1 MQKFHKTIN
10 TQVTKMS
17 LNFSV
22 KTRVRLNRHEGYNSY
37 TKLLV
42 NEIKSMRNMGYM
54 YKDITNHLKDRGF
67 RSSRNKEMSTKLT
80 ERMLKKKY
88 ISERR
93 HVEEFVS
100 YEDIELNI
108 ETIGE

>member
-1 MQKFHKTIN
+1 
-10 TQVTKMS
+10 MS

-42 NEIKSMRNMGYM
+42 NEIKMMRNKGYM
-54 YKDITNHLKDRGF
+54 YKDITNHLKGRGF
-67 RSSRNKEMSTKLT
+67 RSSRNKEMSSKLT

-88 ISERR
+88 ISESR

-100 YEDIELNI
+100 YEDVELKI